1 MDLKQTFSPFHFVMQ
16 KWTNILLDIILT
28 NENYMWYYFITY
40 IKTNFTLGI
49 SCTLVY
55 RFKKNYF
62 LLIIKWPYFCKKA
75 DQGLRVKSSC
85 TKIII
90 CTAICNNQ
98 HLSYI
103 MWISQVV
110 EPIKYERDI
119 VCN

>member
-1 MDLKQTFSPFHFVMQ
+1 MQ

-28 NENYMWYYFITY
+28 NENDMWYYFITY
-40 IKTNFTLGI
+40 IKTNFTHIMYTYIDLRKI
-49 SCTLVY
+49 I
-55 RFKKNYF
+55 F
-62 LLIIKWPYFCKKA
+62 LIIKWPYFCKKA